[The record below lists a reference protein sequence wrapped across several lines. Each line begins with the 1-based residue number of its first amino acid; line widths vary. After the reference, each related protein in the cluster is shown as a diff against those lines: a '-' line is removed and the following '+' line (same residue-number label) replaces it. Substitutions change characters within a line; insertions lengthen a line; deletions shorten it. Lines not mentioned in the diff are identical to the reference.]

1 VQAIE
6 NHLSPEDFYQFVE
19 RTLPR
24 ARQRQMEEHLDLC
37 PDCVGALGR
46 VLSADRPGTA
56 SEEAALVR
64 LGGSS
69 ASTPP
74 TPQAAFDRLRASI
87 AASAPGPASRTRSRV
102 AEGGVLALAAGLIG
116 LVVAGYLSNLYW
128 IAPARSRALAE
139 QALEDLIR
147 VQQGTGKVPLRYLA
161 GFERARVTRSGFETA
176 DPEGG
181 AIERRLRRAVAL
193 APGEPT
199 ARLALGLFLID
210 QARPAEAEAEL
221 RKAREIDP
229 ASVDAAN
236 GLAVALYLRGQ
247 ASGDE
252 ALLRRGLDLLLG
264 AQQRNYR
271 DRQVAF
277 NLGVVYEELGEKALA
292 ARAYRN
298 YLRQDPSSE
307 WGEVARERVLALELE
322 HR

>member
-1 VQAIE
+1 MQAFE

-24 ARQRQMEEHLDLC
+24 ARLRKVEEHLDRC
-37 PDCVGALGR
+37 QDCLGALGR
-46 VLSADRPGTA
+46 ILSADRPGTA

-64 LGGSS
+64 LGGST
-69 ASTPP
+69 AATPP
-74 TPQAAFDRLRASI
+74 TAQAAFERLRASI
-87 AASAPGPASRTRSRV
+87 AASAPGPASRGRSSV
-102 AEGGVLALAAGLIG
+102 GGRGILALAAGLVLI
-116 LVVAGYLSNLYW
+116 VAGYLSNLYW
-128 IAPARSRALAE
+128 IAPARSRSLAE
-139 QALEDLIR
+139 QALSDLIR

-176 DPEGG
+176 DPEEE

-193 APGEPT
+193 APGEPR

-229 ASVDAAN
+229 ASVAAAN

-247 ASGDE
+247 PSGDQ
-252 ALLRRGLDLLLG
+252 ALLRSGLDLLLRT
-264 AQQRNYR
+264 QQRNYR

-277 NLGVVYEELGEKALA
+277 NLGVFYEELGEKALA

-298 YLRQDPSSE
+298 YLREDPSSE
-307 WGEVARERVLALELE
+307 WGQVARERLLALEQE